1 MIKKGDYTNK
11 TDNIVNENK
20 KDSKK
25 TKSVE
30 DIEINYGLIRQ
41 DSVLYDLNVT
51 FTSNFFNEFEEAGY
65 NYNFLRLSEN
75 FGVLRL
81 TKETYRSGTV
91 DILKLRS
98 VTDIGKTV
106 RMAPLS
112 SVSQGVS
119 EGVVS
124 TEDIGANYFKN
135 NPNISITGRG
145 VIIAVADSGIDYLHQ
160 DFIYP
165 DGTSKILYLW
175 DQTIEGNPPD
185 GFYIGT
191 EYTREDLNRAIAEN
205 NSSLSQD
212 ESGRGTMISGICAG
226 MGNVN
231 PEYAGVAIDAELIV
245 VKLARIGDNFNN
257 AMLYAS
263 SQYAYLKAQQLS
275 RPLIINISYGSNNL
289 LGLNNIDTT
298 RYFERGFIEVVGAGD
313 EGDTQTHTTGRIQSV
328 GDSVEIELELS
339 EDEEELTLD
348 LWVERPDQ
356 VDVEIFSP
364 SGEQSRNIGAFSNY
378 IEVSGLFDLEDTRY
392 SLTYIYPTTLSGQ
405 QFTQIYLRSPKRGI
419 WRVRLTGISILN
431 GRYNLYLPNR
441 VFIKPG
447 TTFRNPD
454 PSYTI
459 NYPGIREEVIT
470 IGAYN
475 SFNQS
480 IWNGS
485 SRGPTVQNWMKP
497 DIIAP
502 GVNIIAPYPG
512 NTYATITGTGA
523 AAAHVSGAAA
533 IFFQYTLVDGYYV
546 NQGNMSSFK
555 TFIQLG
561 ADQNLN
567 ITYPNNSYGFG
578 VLDLRKTFEVFR

>member
-1 MIKKGDYTNK
+1 MIKKGDYTSK

-25 TKSVE
+25 IKSVE

-212 ESGRGTMISGICAG
+212 ELGRGTMISGICAG

-392 SLTYIYPTTLSGQ
+392 SITYIYPTTLSGQ
-405 QFTQIYLRSPKRGI
+405 QFTQIYLGSPKRGI

-447 TTFRNPD
+447 TRFINSD

-475 SFNQS
+475 SVNQS
-480 IWNGS
+480 IWSGS
-485 SRGPTVQNWMKP
+485 SRGPTVQNWLKP

-533 IFFQYTLVDGYYV
+533 IFFQYTLVEGYYV
-546 NQGNMSSFK
+546 NQAYMSSFK

-561 ADQNLN
+561 AEQNLN
-567 ITYPNNSYGFG
+567 IMYPNNSYGFG